1 MTPIQYIGKR
11 QEYLEGT
18 YGSNIRFLAGQT
30 VSVPNDLALK
40 LLRHPDVYAKGDL
53 KQAVEVPIERP
64 EVKQLAEETALQD
77 MRDLIASMP
86 KDTVLETAERDY
98 GRKLDKRK
106 NEDNLRAELIQLI
119 DQYGLVA

>member
-11 QEYLEGT
+11 PEYLEGT
-18 YGSNIRFLAGQT
+18 YGSSIRFLAGQT
-30 VSVPNDLALK
+30 VSVPDDLALK

-53 KQAVEVPIERP
+53 KQAVDVPIERP
-64 EVKQLAEETALQD
+64 EVEQLAKETALQD
-77 MRDLIASMP
+77 MRDLIKAMP
-86 KDTVLETAERDY
+86 KDIVLETAERDY

-106 NEDNLRAELIQLI
+106 NEENLRAELVQLI

>member
-11 QEYLEGT
+11 PEYTEGT
-18 YGSNIRFLAGQT
+18 YGSGIVFKQGQT
-30 VSVPNDLALK
+30 VSVPDDLALK
-40 LLRHPDVYAKGDL
+40 LLKHPDVYAKGDA
-53 KQAVEVPIERP
+53 KQAVEVPIEFP
-64 EVKQLAEETALQD
+64 EVKQLAEEAALQD
-77 MRDLIASMP
+77 MRDLIAAMP
-86 KDTVLETAERDY
+86 KETVLETAERDY